1 MNTSMKRRGGV
12 IALSVLIGAAIGS
25 IFQAPITGA
34 VILPLLTAGGLF
46 LLSRIRLGPM

>member
-12 IALSVLIGAAIGS
+12 IALAALVGAAIGS
-25 IFQAPITGA
+25 IQAPITGA
-34 VILPLLTAGGLF
+34 VILLLLTAGGLF